1 MLNHKLTNE
10 TRLVVQLFVTG
21 HSARTDTAID
31 NLRALLKETLPNAFK
46 LTIIDVL
53 EDPQAA
59 EDAFV
64 LATPTLIKLA
74 PLPVRRTIGD
84 LSDRVSLL
92 RSLDL
97 HTAQ

>member
-1 MLNHKLTNE
+1 MSNNKDSLLNKLE
-10 TRLVVQLFVTG
+10 IQLFITG
-21 HSARTDTAID
+21 HSVKSDTAID
-31 NLRALLKETLPNAFK
+31 NLRALLAETSSDAFK

-59 EDAFV
+59 EDAFI
-64 LATPTLIKLA
+64 LATPTLVKTA

-97 HTAQ
+97 KAIQ